1 MYPRDDGFNS
11 GGSSVGVSVGGGS
24 VGLGDW
30 VGVGGAGVSVGIT
43 LSSGGAVVAPE
54 HATRNNP
61 MIRKG
66 GVKREI
72 SFLYKVTSFQ
82 LDETEA

>member
-24 VGLGDW
+24 VGLGGW
-30 VGVGGAGVSVGIT
+30 VGSGGAGVSVGIA

-61 MIRKG
+61 VIRKG
-66 GVKREI
+66 RTKDEI
-72 SFLYKVTSFQ
+72 SFLDKVTSF
-82 LDETEA
+82 LLVRN